1 MRKVDNI
8 VIRPNTAVRFY
19 HQVTNYNPGQVGAS
33 KQWVKFTAEV
43 GENML
48 DVFWADWRGSFG
60 DQALRAM
67 SMGVSDFCTIR
78 MDYQPEL
85 YELLRTKEMLVVKDA
100 NDDAIIDGA
109 PVQSGELLMMFAACT
124 GSWSSKSGD
133 LKRNDRYY
141 QLTANHTG

>member
-19 HQVTNYNPGQVGAS
+19 HQVTSYKPGQVGAS

-43 GENML
+43 GENTL
-48 DVFWADWRGSFG
+48 DVFWTDWRGSFG

-109 PVQSGELLMMFAACT
+109 PV
-124 GSWSSKSGD
+124 
-133 LKRNDRYY
+133 RNHPDVYTVWGAVDDVRSMHRIMEFKVRRFE
-141 QLTANHTG
+141 AK